1 MKIAAYCRVST
12 EKEAQID
19 SLEKQIEFFN
29 EFTKKNGYELYKLYA
44 DEGISGKQI
53 KHRKQF
59 QQMMIDAKAKK
70 FDKVVVKDVSRFARN
85 TVDLLQ
91 SVREL
96 KSYGVQVDFLNN
108 GEVMEGGSEF
118 ILTILGAM
126 AQQESANMSKR
137 VKFGK
142 DITAKKGRVP
152 NLVFGYDKIPDERYT
167 LKINEEEAKI
177 VKEIFESYV
186 YKGIGTTKI
195 AWNLNDRGIRTK
207 KTKSKWVQ
215 TSIVRM
221 LKNPIY
227 TGRVT
232 NKKSEVTDFITGTR
246 KELPEE
252 EWIVVERPEMRI
264 ISDELFNRAQELLEQ
279 RSNEF
284 KLNNKREKTEYV
296 FSTLIYCKHCGY
308 SFRRI
313 KRKYTA
319 DGPEYI
325 RWVCSGRNSMG
336 VNHCPNTTVIDEE
349 ELLNAIKIYLKSI
362 IKNKK
367 DFMKAVEKEF
377 EKITKLREN
386 NERSE
391 ESLLKEIE
399 KVTVKKQ
406 KYMEMFQNEII
417 NIQELKKYTNPLNE
431 DIARLERELKLIT
444 SEIKEK
450 DVLEKELNKTIKTV
464 DDILNNQTI
473 TNAMLKTIID
483 VIEVDSDSNVEVRLK
498 LLNEIGTN
506 EPVITK
512 FEDIYQSVEEKENTK
527 APDTKPAIPTTVAP
541 TTSTPTTS
549 PSTTAQTKAPET
561 QPQTTAHTHAW
572 IPVTSVVHHD
582 ATYKT
587 VWVQDLAAWDE
598 TVITKAAWD
607 EQVLVQDAWDE
618 QVMVQDAYDE
628 PVYDWVDICN
638 TCGHKFLD
646 MSDDISDHMAAGCW
660 SSWHAE
666 WMQVET
672 THHDAVYQTVHHE
685 ATYQTVHHE
694 AETTIVHHD
703 ATGHNETKW
712 VQDTAAWD
720 ETVCN

>member
-1 MKIAAYCRVST
+1 MKIAAYARVST
-12 EKEAQID
+12 EKESQVE
-19 SLEKQIEFFN
+19 SFEKQIEFFN
-29 EFTKKNGYELYKLYA
+29 EFTKKNNYELYKLYA

-59 QQMMIDAKAKK
+59 QQMMQDAKAKK

-91 SVREL
+91 SIREL
-96 KSYGVQVDFLNN
+96 KSYGIEVDFLNN
-108 GEVMEGGSEF
+108 GEIMEGGSEF

-152 NLVFGYDKIPDERYT
+152 NIVFGYDKIPDERYT

-195 AWNLNDRGIRTK
+195 AWDLNDRGIRTK

-246 KELPEE
+246 KDLPEE
-252 EWIVVERPEMRI
+252 EWITVERPEMRI
-264 ISDELFNRAQELLEQ
+264 ISDELFNRAQDILSQ

-313 KRKYTA
+313 RRKYTN
-319 DGPEYI
+319 DGPEYT

-349 ELLNAIKIYLKSI
+349 ELLNAIKEYLKSI
-362 IKNKK
+362 ISNKK
-367 DFMKAVEKEF
+367 NFMKAVEKEF
-377 EKITKLREN
+377 EKITKLREAG
-386 NERSE
+386 ERSE
-391 ESLLKEIE
+391 ESLLQEIE
-399 KVTVKKQ
+399 RATVKKQ
-406 KYMEMFQNEII
+406 KYMEMFQNEVI

-431 DIARLERELKLIT
+431 DIARLERELKLVT

-450 DVLEKELNKTIKTV
+450 DVLEKELSKTIITV
-464 DDILNNQTI
+464 DDILNNKTI

-498 LLNEIGTN
+498 LLNEIG
-506 EPVITK
+506 
-512 FEDIYQSVEEKENTK
+512 
-527 APDTKPAIPTTVAP
+527 
-541 TTSTPTTS
+541 STPT
-549 PSTTAQTKAPET
+549 
-561 QPQTTAHTHAW
+561 
-572 IPVTSVVHHD
+572 
-582 ATYKT
+582 
-587 VWVQDLAAWDE
+587 
-598 TVITKAAWD
+598 VITNFNDIKD
-607 EQVLVQDAWDE
+607 TVLESNNSTQR
-618 QVMVQDAYDE
+618 
-628 PVYDWVDICN
+628 C
-638 TCGHKFLD
+638 
-646 MSDDISDHMAAGCW
+646 
-660 SSWHAE
+660 
-666 WMQVET
+666 
-672 THHDAVYQTVHHE
+672 
-685 ATYQTVHHE
+685 
-694 AETTIVHHD
+694 
-703 ATGHNETKW
+703 
-712 VQDTAAWD
+712 
-720 ETVCN
+720 

>member
-1 MKIAAYCRVST
+1 VLLYWKNETDMLKCNRTKTTKQKNKESSDVMKIAAYCRVST

-29 EFTKKNGYELYKLYA
+29 EFTKKNDYELYKLYA

-512 FEDIYQSVEEKENTK
+512 FEDIYQNGEDTENKDANNNEEYPTVTK
-527 APDTKPAIPTTVAP
+527 SNV
-541 TTSTPTTS
+541 ST
-549 PSTTAQTKAPET
+549 
-561 QPQTTAHTHAW
+561 
-572 IPVTSVVHHD
+572 
-582 ATYKT
+582 
-587 VWVQDLAAWDE
+587 
-598 TVITKAAWD
+598 
-607 EQVLVQDAWDE
+607 
-618 QVMVQDAYDE
+618 
-628 PVYDWVDICN
+628 
-638 TCGHKFLD
+638 
-646 MSDDISDHMAAGCW
+646 
-660 SSWHAE
+660 
-666 WMQVET
+666 
-672 THHDAVYQTVHHE
+672 
-685 ATYQTVHHE
+685 
-694 AETTIVHHD
+694 
-703 ATGHNETKW
+703 
-712 VQDTAAWD
+712 
-720 ETVCN
+720 

>member
-59 QQMMIDAKAKK
+59 QQMMQDAKAKK

-512 FEDIYQSVEEKENTK
+512 FEDIYQNGEDTENKDANNNEENFTVTK
-527 APDTKPAIPTTVAP
+527 SSN
-541 TTSTPTTS
+541 ST
-549 PSTTAQTKAPET
+549 
-561 QPQTTAHTHAW
+561 
-572 IPVTSVVHHD
+572 
-582 ATYKT
+582 
-587 VWVQDLAAWDE
+587 
-598 TVITKAAWD
+598 
-607 EQVLVQDAWDE
+607 
-618 QVMVQDAYDE
+618 
-628 PVYDWVDICN
+628 
-638 TCGHKFLD
+638 
-646 MSDDISDHMAAGCW
+646 
-660 SSWHAE
+660 
-666 WMQVET
+666 
-672 THHDAVYQTVHHE
+672 
-685 ATYQTVHHE
+685 
-694 AETTIVHHD
+694 
-703 ATGHNETKW
+703 
-712 VQDTAAWD
+712 
-720 ETVCN
+720 

>member
-1 MKIAAYCRVST
+1 MLKCNRTKTTKQKNKESSDVMKIAAYCRVST

-29 EFTKKNGYELYKLYA
+29 EFTKKNDYELYKLYA

-362 IKNKK
+362 VKNKK

-512 FEDIYQSVEEKENTK
+512 FEDIYQNGEDTENKDANNNEEYPTVTKSNVSTQRCIRKTKENK
-527 APDTKPAIPTTVAP
+527 
-541 TTSTPTTS
+541 S
-549 PSTTAQTKAPET
+549 
-561 QPQTTAHTHAW
+561 
-572 IPVTSVVHHD
+572 
-582 ATYKT
+582 
-587 VWVQDLAAWDE
+587 
-598 TVITKAAWD
+598 
-607 EQVLVQDAWDE
+607 
-618 QVMVQDAYDE
+618 
-628 PVYDWVDICN
+628 
-638 TCGHKFLD
+638 
-646 MSDDISDHMAAGCW
+646 
-660 SSWHAE
+660 
-666 WMQVET
+666 
-672 THHDAVYQTVHHE
+672 
-685 ATYQTVHHE
+685 
-694 AETTIVHHD
+694 
-703 ATGHNETKW
+703 
-712 VQDTAAWD
+712 
-720 ETVCN
+720 

>member
-1 MKIAAYCRVST
+1 MLKCNRTKTTKQKNKESSDVMKIAAYCRVST

-29 EFTKKNGYELYKLYA
+29 EFTKKNDYELYKLYA

-349 ELLNAIKIYLKSI
+349 EVLNAIKIYLKSI

-512 FEDIYQSVEEKENTK
+512 FEDIYQNGEDTENKDANNNEEYPTVTKSNVSTQRCIRKTKENK
-527 APDTKPAIPTTVAP
+527 
-541 TTSTPTTS
+541 S
-549 PSTTAQTKAPET
+549 
-561 QPQTTAHTHAW
+561 
-572 IPVTSVVHHD
+572 
-582 ATYKT
+582 
-587 VWVQDLAAWDE
+587 
-598 TVITKAAWD
+598 
-607 EQVLVQDAWDE
+607 
-618 QVMVQDAYDE
+618 
-628 PVYDWVDICN
+628 
-638 TCGHKFLD
+638 
-646 MSDDISDHMAAGCW
+646 
-660 SSWHAE
+660 
-666 WMQVET
+666 
-672 THHDAVYQTVHHE
+672 
-685 ATYQTVHHE
+685 
-694 AETTIVHHD
+694 
-703 ATGHNETKW
+703 
-712 VQDTAAWD
+712 
-720 ETVCN
+720 

>member
-186 YKGIGTTKI
+186 YKGFGTTKI

-215 TSIVRM
+215 TSIVRI

-252 EWIVVERPEMRI
+252 EWIIVEKPEMRI

-284 KLNNKREKTEYV
+284 KLNNKRKKTEYV

-512 FEDIYQSVEEKENTK
+512 FEDIYQNGEDPENK
-527 APDTKPAIPTTVAP
+527 DANNNEDNSTVMKSIN
-541 TTSTPTTS
+541 ST
-549 PSTTAQTKAPET
+549 QRR
-561 QPQTTAHTHAW
+561 
-572 IPVTSVVHHD
+572 
-582 ATYKT
+582 
-587 VWVQDLAAWDE
+587 
-598 TVITKAAWD
+598 
-607 EQVLVQDAWDE
+607 
-618 QVMVQDAYDE
+618 
-628 PVYDWVDICN
+628 N
-638 TCGHKFLD
+638 
-646 MSDDISDHMAAGCW
+646 
-660 SSWHAE
+660 
-666 WMQVET
+666 
-672 THHDAVYQTVHHE
+672 
-685 ATYQTVHHE
+685 
-694 AETTIVHHD
+694 
-703 ATGHNETKW
+703 
-712 VQDTAAWD
+712 
-720 ETVCN
+720 

>member
-59 QQMMIDAKAKK
+59 QQMMQDAKAKK

-142 DITAKKGRVP
+142 DITAQKGRVP

-195 AWNLNDRGIRTK
+195 AWDLNDRGIRTK

-246 KELPEE
+246 KDLPEE

-264 ISDELFNRAQELLEQ
+264 ISDELFNRAQDILAQ

-336 VNHCPNTTVIDEE
+336 VNHCQNTTVIDEE
-349 ELLNAIKIYLKSI
+349 ELLNAIKEYLKSI
-362 IKNKK
+362 ISNKK
-367 DFMKAVEKEF
+367 NFMKAVEKEF
-377 EKITKLREN
+377 EKITKLRES

-399 KVTVKKQ
+399 KVTTKKQ

-417 NIQELKKYTNPLNE
+417 NIQELKQYTAPLNE
-431 DIARLERELKLIT
+431 DISRLERELKLIT

-450 DVLEKELNKTIKTV
+450 DVLEKELSKTIKTV

-498 LLNEIGTN
+498 LLNEIG
-506 EPVITK
+506 
-512 FEDIYQSVEEKENTK
+512 
-527 APDTKPAIPTTVAP
+527 
-541 TTSTPTTS
+541 STPT
-549 PSTTAQTKAPET
+549 
-561 QPQTTAHTHAW
+561 
-572 IPVTSVVHHD
+572 
-582 ATYKT
+582 
-587 VWVQDLAAWDE
+587 
-598 TVITKAAWD
+598 VITNFNEITENNSKEKAGN
-607 EQVLVQDAWDE
+607 ESNL
-618 QVMVQDAYDE
+618 
-628 PVYDWVDICN
+628 N
-638 TCGHKFLD
+638 TSKSGKN
-646 MSDDISDHMAAGCW
+646 SKTEAVTKSNIS
-660 SSWHAE
+660 
-666 WMQVET
+666 T
-672 THHDAVYQTVHHE
+672 
-685 ATYQTVHHE
+685 
-694 AETTIVHHD
+694 
-703 ATGHNETKW
+703 
-712 VQDTAAWD
+712 
-720 ETVCN
+720 

>member
-246 KELPEE
+246 KGLPEE
-252 EWIVVERPEMRI
+252 EWIVVEKPEMRI

-512 FEDIYQSVEEKENTK
+512 FEDIYQNGEDPENKDANNNEKNSTVTKSNNSTQRCIRKTKENK
-527 APDTKPAIPTTVAP
+527 
-541 TTSTPTTS
+541 S
-549 PSTTAQTKAPET
+549 
-561 QPQTTAHTHAW
+561 
-572 IPVTSVVHHD
+572 
-582 ATYKT
+582 
-587 VWVQDLAAWDE
+587 
-598 TVITKAAWD
+598 
-607 EQVLVQDAWDE
+607 
-618 QVMVQDAYDE
+618 
-628 PVYDWVDICN
+628 
-638 TCGHKFLD
+638 
-646 MSDDISDHMAAGCW
+646 
-660 SSWHAE
+660 
-666 WMQVET
+666 
-672 THHDAVYQTVHHE
+672 
-685 ATYQTVHHE
+685 
-694 AETTIVHHD
+694 
-703 ATGHNETKW
+703 
-712 VQDTAAWD
+712 
-720 ETVCN
+720 

>member
-399 KVTVKKQ
+399 KVTIKKQ

-417 NIQELKKYTNPLNE
+417 NIQELKQYTNPLNE

-527 APDTKPAIPTTVAP
+527 NKENSTALKSNNSTQRCIRKTKENK
-541 TTSTPTTS
+541 S
-549 PSTTAQTKAPET
+549 
-561 QPQTTAHTHAW
+561 
-572 IPVTSVVHHD
+572 
-582 ATYKT
+582 
-587 VWVQDLAAWDE
+587 
-598 TVITKAAWD
+598 
-607 EQVLVQDAWDE
+607 
-618 QVMVQDAYDE
+618 
-628 PVYDWVDICN
+628 
-638 TCGHKFLD
+638 
-646 MSDDISDHMAAGCW
+646 
-660 SSWHAE
+660 
-666 WMQVET
+666 
-672 THHDAVYQTVHHE
+672 
-685 ATYQTVHHE
+685 
-694 AETTIVHHD
+694 
-703 ATGHNETKW
+703 
-712 VQDTAAWD
+712 
-720 ETVCN
+720 

>member
-59 QQMMIDAKAKK
+59 QQMMEDAKHKK
-70 FDKVVVKDVSRFARN
+70 FEKVVVKDVSRFARN

-167 LKINEEEAKI
+167 LKINEEETKI

-391 ESLLKEIE
+391 ESLLKKIE

-450 DVLEKELNKTIKTV
+450 DVLEKELSKTINTV

-498 LLNEIGTN
+498 LLNEIGST
-506 EPVITK
+506 PAVITN
-512 FEDIYQSVEEKENTK
+512 FNDINPTVTKSNVSTQRCIRKTKENK
-527 APDTKPAIPTTVAP
+527 
-541 TTSTPTTS
+541 S
-549 PSTTAQTKAPET
+549 
-561 QPQTTAHTHAW
+561 
-572 IPVTSVVHHD
+572 
-582 ATYKT
+582 
-587 VWVQDLAAWDE
+587 
-598 TVITKAAWD
+598 
-607 EQVLVQDAWDE
+607 
-618 QVMVQDAYDE
+618 
-628 PVYDWVDICN
+628 
-638 TCGHKFLD
+638 
-646 MSDDISDHMAAGCW
+646 
-660 SSWHAE
+660 
-666 WMQVET
+666 
-672 THHDAVYQTVHHE
+672 
-685 ATYQTVHHE
+685 
-694 AETTIVHHD
+694 
-703 ATGHNETKW
+703 
-712 VQDTAAWD
+712 
-720 ETVCN
+720 

>member
-252 EWIVVERPEMRI
+252 EWIVVEKPEMRI

-349 ELLNAIKIYLKSI
+349 ELLDAIKIYLKSI
-362 IKNKK
+362 ISNKK

-377 EKITKLREN
+377 EKITKLRET

-506 EPVITK
+506 EPVITR
-512 FEDIYQSVEEKENTK
+512 FEDIYQNAEDTENNNNEENATALKSNN
-527 APDTKPAIPTTVAP
+527 
-541 TTSTPTTS
+541 ST
-549 PSTTAQTKAPET
+549 QR
-561 QPQTTAHTHAW
+561 
-572 IPVTSVVHHD
+572 
-582 ATYKT
+582 
-587 VWVQDLAAWDE
+587 
-598 TVITKAAWD
+598 
-607 EQVLVQDAWDE
+607 
-618 QVMVQDAYDE
+618 
-628 PVYDWVDICN
+628 CN
-638 TCGHKFLD
+638 
-646 MSDDISDHMAAGCW
+646 
-660 SSWHAE
+660 
-666 WMQVET
+666 
-672 THHDAVYQTVHHE
+672 
-685 ATYQTVHHE
+685 
-694 AETTIVHHD
+694 
-703 ATGHNETKW
+703 
-712 VQDTAAWD
+712 
-720 ETVCN
+720 

>member
-1 MKIAAYCRVST
+1 VLLYWKNQTDMLKCNRTKIMKQKNKESSDVMKIAAYCRVST

-167 LKINEEEAKI
+167 LKINEEETKI

-391 ESLLKEIE
+391 ESLLKKIE

-450 DVLEKELNKTIKTV
+450 DVLEKELSKTINTV

-498 LLNEIGTN
+498 LLNEIGST
-506 EPVITK
+506 PAVITN
-512 FEDIYQSVEEKENTK
+512 FNDINPTVTK
-527 APDTKPAIPTTVAP
+527 SNV
-541 TTSTPTTS
+541 ST
-549 PSTTAQTKAPET
+549 
-561 QPQTTAHTHAW
+561 
-572 IPVTSVVHHD
+572 
-582 ATYKT
+582 
-587 VWVQDLAAWDE
+587 
-598 TVITKAAWD
+598 
-607 EQVLVQDAWDE
+607 
-618 QVMVQDAYDE
+618 
-628 PVYDWVDICN
+628 
-638 TCGHKFLD
+638 
-646 MSDDISDHMAAGCW
+646 
-660 SSWHAE
+660 
-666 WMQVET
+666 
-672 THHDAVYQTVHHE
+672 
-685 ATYQTVHHE
+685 
-694 AETTIVHHD
+694 
-703 ATGHNETKW
+703 
-712 VQDTAAWD
+712 
-720 ETVCN
+720 

>member
-59 QQMMIDAKAKK
+59 QQMMLDAKAKK

-96 KSYGVQVDFLNN
+96 KSYNVQVDFLNN

-142 DITAKKGRVP
+142 DITAQKGRVP
-152 NLVFGYDKIPDERYT
+152 NIVFGYDKMPNERYI
-167 LKINEEEAKI
+167 LKVNEEEAKL

-186 YKGIGTTKI
+186 YKGWGTTKI
-195 AWNLNDRGIRTK
+195 AWDLNDRGIRTK
-207 KTKSKWVQ
+207 RDKAKWVQ
-215 TSIVRM
+215 NGIVRM

-246 KELPEE
+246 KDIPED

-264 ISDELFNRAQELLEQ
+264 ISDELFNKAQEILAQ

-308 SFRRI
+308 SFRRMR
-313 KRKYTA
+313 RKYSET
-319 DGPEYI
+319 GKEYI

-336 VNHCPNTTVIDEE
+336 INHCPNTTVIDEE
-349 ELLNAIKIYLKSI
+349 ELLSAIKVYLKSI

-367 DFMKAVEKEF
+367 NFMKAVEKEF

-391 ESLLKEIE
+391 ENLLQEIE
-399 KVTVKKQ
+399 KVTSKKQ
-406 KYMEMFQNEII
+406 KYMEMFQNEVI
-417 NIQELKKYTNPLNE
+417 NIKELKEYTNPLNE

-450 DVLEKELNKTIKTV
+450 DVLEKELTKTIKTV

-483 VIEVDSDSNVEVRLK
+483 VIKVDSDSNVEVRLK
-498 LLNEIGTN
+498 LLNEIGST
-506 EPVITK
+506 PAVITN
-512 FEDIYQSVEEKENTK
+512 FNDIK
-527 APDTKPAIPTTVAP
+527 DTVTESNISTQRCLRKIKKNKSH
-541 TTSTPTTS
+541 TSKGSKNYT
-549 PSTTAQTKAPET
+549 
-561 QPQTTAHTHAW
+561 
-572 IPVTSVVHHD
+572 
-582 ATYKT
+582 
-587 VWVQDLAAWDE
+587 
-598 TVITKAAWD
+598 
-607 EQVLVQDAWDE
+607 
-618 QVMVQDAYDE
+618 
-628 PVYDWVDICN
+628 
-638 TCGHKFLD
+638 
-646 MSDDISDHMAAGCW
+646 
-660 SSWHAE
+660 
-666 WMQVET
+666 
-672 THHDAVYQTVHHE
+672 
-685 ATYQTVHHE
+685 
-694 AETTIVHHD
+694 
-703 ATGHNETKW
+703 
-712 VQDTAAWD
+712 
-720 ETVCN
+720 

>member
-313 KRKYTA
+313 KRKYTQ

-512 FEDIYQSVEEKENTK
+512 FEDIYQNGEDTENKDANNNEENSTALKSNISTQRCNRK
-527 APDTKPAIPTTVAP
+527 ARKDK
-541 TTSTPTTS
+541 S
-549 PSTTAQTKAPET
+549 
-561 QPQTTAHTHAW
+561 
-572 IPVTSVVHHD
+572 
-582 ATYKT
+582 
-587 VWVQDLAAWDE
+587 
-598 TVITKAAWD
+598 
-607 EQVLVQDAWDE
+607 
-618 QVMVQDAYDE
+618 
-628 PVYDWVDICN
+628 
-638 TCGHKFLD
+638 
-646 MSDDISDHMAAGCW
+646 DISKR
-660 SSWHAE
+660 SKRN
-666 WMQVET
+666 
-672 THHDAVYQTVHHE
+672 
-685 ATYQTVHHE
+685 
-694 AETTIVHHD
+694 IR
-703 ATGHNETKW
+703 
-712 VQDTAAWD
+712 
-720 ETVCN
+720 

>member
-12 EKEAQID
+12 EKEAQMD
-19 SLEKQIEFFN
+19 SLEKQIELFN

-142 DITAKKGRVP
+142 DITAQKGRVP

-252 EWIVVERPEMRI
+252 EWITVERPEMRI

-313 KRKYTA
+313 KRKYTQ

-512 FEDIYQSVEEKENTK
+512 FEDIYQNGEDTENKDTNNNEKNSIVLK
-527 APDTKPAIPTTVAP
+527 SNI
-541 TTSTPTTS
+541 ST
-549 PSTTAQTKAPET
+549 QRR
-561 QPQTTAHTHAW
+561 
-572 IPVTSVVHHD
+572 I
-582 ATYKT
+582 
-587 VWVQDLAAWDE
+587 
-598 TVITKAAWD
+598 
-607 EQVLVQDAWDE
+607 
-618 QVMVQDAYDE
+618 
-628 PVYDWVDICN
+628 
-638 TCGHKFLD
+638 
-646 MSDDISDHMAAGCW
+646 
-660 SSWHAE
+660 
-666 WMQVET
+666 
-672 THHDAVYQTVHHE
+672 
-685 ATYQTVHHE
+685 
-694 AETTIVHHD
+694 
-703 ATGHNETKW
+703 
-712 VQDTAAWD
+712 
-720 ETVCN
+720 

>member
-1 MKIAAYCRVST
+1 MLKCNRTKTTKQKNKESSDVMKIAAYCRVST

-29 EFTKKNGYELYKLYA
+29 EFTKKNDYELYKLYA

-391 ESLLKEIE
+391 ESLLKKIE

-512 FEDIYQSVEEKENTK
+512 FEDIYQNGEDTENKDANNNEEYPTVTK
-527 APDTKPAIPTTVAP
+527 SNV
-541 TTSTPTTS
+541 ST
-549 PSTTAQTKAPET
+549 
-561 QPQTTAHTHAW
+561 
-572 IPVTSVVHHD
+572 
-582 ATYKT
+582 
-587 VWVQDLAAWDE
+587 
-598 TVITKAAWD
+598 
-607 EQVLVQDAWDE
+607 
-618 QVMVQDAYDE
+618 
-628 PVYDWVDICN
+628 
-638 TCGHKFLD
+638 
-646 MSDDISDHMAAGCW
+646 
-660 SSWHAE
+660 
-666 WMQVET
+666 
-672 THHDAVYQTVHHE
+672 
-685 ATYQTVHHE
+685 
-694 AETTIVHHD
+694 
-703 ATGHNETKW
+703 
-712 VQDTAAWD
+712 
-720 ETVCN
+720 

>member
-44 DEGISGKQI
+44 DEVISGKQI

-349 ELLNAIKIYLKSI
+349 ELLNAIKIYLKNI

-391 ESLLKEIE
+391 ESLFKEIE

-527 APDTKPAIPTTVAP
+527 NKENSTALKSINSTQRCLRTTNKNKSKFSKRSKRDT
-541 TTSTPTTS
+541 
-549 PSTTAQTKAPET
+549 
-561 QPQTTAHTHAW
+561 
-572 IPVTSVVHHD
+572 
-582 ATYKT
+582 
-587 VWVQDLAAWDE
+587 
-598 TVITKAAWD
+598 
-607 EQVLVQDAWDE
+607 
-618 QVMVQDAYDE
+618 
-628 PVYDWVDICN
+628 
-638 TCGHKFLD
+638 
-646 MSDDISDHMAAGCW
+646 
-660 SSWHAE
+660 
-666 WMQVET
+666 
-672 THHDAVYQTVHHE
+672 
-685 ATYQTVHHE
+685 
-694 AETTIVHHD
+694 
-703 ATGHNETKW
+703 
-712 VQDTAAWD
+712 
-720 ETVCN
+720 

>member
-512 FEDIYQSVEEKENTK
+512 FEDIYQNGEDAENKDANNNEKNSTVTK
-527 APDTKPAIPTTVAP
+527 SNI
-541 TTSTPTTS
+541 ST
-549 PSTTAQTKAPET
+549 QR
-561 QPQTTAHTHAW
+561 
-572 IPVTSVVHHD
+572 
-582 ATYKT
+582 
-587 VWVQDLAAWDE
+587 
-598 TVITKAAWD
+598 
-607 EQVLVQDAWDE
+607 
-618 QVMVQDAYDE
+618 
-628 PVYDWVDICN
+628 C
-638 TCGHKFLD
+638 
-646 MSDDISDHMAAGCW
+646 
-660 SSWHAE
+660 
-666 WMQVET
+666 
-672 THHDAVYQTVHHE
+672 
-685 ATYQTVHHE
+685 
-694 AETTIVHHD
+694 
-703 ATGHNETKW
+703 
-712 VQDTAAWD
+712 
-720 ETVCN
+720 

>member
-59 QQMMIDAKAKK
+59 QQMMEDAKHKK
-70 FDKVVVKDVSRFARN
+70 FEKVVVKDVSRFARN

-142 DITAKKGRVP
+142 DITAQKGRVP
-152 NLVFGYDKIPDERYT
+152 NLVFGYDKIPNERYT

-195 AWNLNDRGIRTK
+195 AWDLNDRGIRTK

-246 KELPEE
+246 KDLPEE

-264 ISDELFNRAQELLEQ
+264 ISDELFNKAQEILAQ

-296 FSTLIYCKHCGY
+296 FSTLIYCKYCGY

-313 KRKYTA
+313 KRKYKE

-349 ELLNAIKIYLKSI
+349 ELLNAIKEYLKSI
-362 IKNKK
+362 ISNKK
-367 DFMKAVEKEF
+367 NFMKAVEKEF
-377 EKITKLREN
+377 EKITKLRES

-399 KVTVKKQ
+399 KVTTKKQ
-406 KYMEMFQNEII
+406 KYMEMFQNEVI
-417 NIQELKKYTNPLNE
+417 NIQELKQYTNPLNE

-450 DVLEKELNKTIKTV
+450 DVLEKELTKTIKTV

-512 FEDIYQSVEEKENTK
+512 FEDIYQNGEDTENKDANNNEENPTVTK
-527 APDTKPAIPTTVAP
+527 SNN
-541 TTSTPTTS
+541 ST
-549 PSTTAQTKAPET
+549 QRLE
-561 QPQTTAHTHAW
+561 
-572 IPVTSVVHHD
+572 
-582 ATYKT
+582 
-587 VWVQDLAAWDE
+587 
-598 TVITKAAWD
+598 
-607 EQVLVQDAWDE
+607 
-618 QVMVQDAYDE
+618 
-628 PVYDWVDICN
+628 
-638 TCGHKFLD
+638 
-646 MSDDISDHMAAGCW
+646 
-660 SSWHAE
+660 
-666 WMQVET
+666 
-672 THHDAVYQTVHHE
+672 
-685 ATYQTVHHE
+685 
-694 AETTIVHHD
+694 
-703 ATGHNETKW
+703 
-712 VQDTAAWD
+712 
-720 ETVCN
+720 

>member
-1 MKIAAYCRVST
+1 MMKQKKESSDGMKIAAYCRVST

-29 EFTKKNGYELYKLYA
+29 EFTQKNGYELYKLYA

-142 DITAKKGRVP
+142 DITAQKGRVP

-177 VKEIFESYV
+177 VKEIFESYA

-195 AWNLNDRGIRTK
+195 AWDLNDRGIRTK

-232 NKKSEVTDFITGTR
+232 NKKSEVTDFITGIR

-264 ISDELFNRAQELLEQ
+264 ISDELFDRAQELLEQ

-349 ELLNAIKIYLKSI
+349 ELLNVIKIYLKSI

-512 FEDIYQSVEEKENTK
+512 FEDIYQNGEDAENKDGNNNKENSTVTK
-527 APDTKPAIPTTVAP
+527 SSN
-541 TTSTPTTS
+541 ST
-549 PSTTAQTKAPET
+549 QRR
-561 QPQTTAHTHAW
+561 
-572 IPVTSVVHHD
+572 
-582 ATYKT
+582 
-587 VWVQDLAAWDE
+587 
-598 TVITKAAWD
+598 
-607 EQVLVQDAWDE
+607 
-618 QVMVQDAYDE
+618 
-628 PVYDWVDICN
+628 N
-638 TCGHKFLD
+638 
-646 MSDDISDHMAAGCW
+646 
-660 SSWHAE
+660 
-666 WMQVET
+666 
-672 THHDAVYQTVHHE
+672 
-685 ATYQTVHHE
+685 
-694 AETTIVHHD
+694 
-703 ATGHNETKW
+703 
-712 VQDTAAWD
+712 
-720 ETVCN
+720 

>member
-246 KELPEE
+246 KDLPEE
-252 EWIVVERPEMRI
+252 EWIVVEKPEMRI

-319 DGPEYI
+319 NGPEYI

-349 ELLNAIKIYLKSI
+349 ELLNAIKIYLQSI

-512 FEDIYQSVEEKENTK
+512 FEDIYQSVEEKENK
-527 APDTKPAIPTTVAP
+527 KNKEN
-541 TTSTPTTS
+541 STALKS
-549 PSTTAQTKAPET
+549 NNST
-561 QPQTTAHTHAW
+561 
-572 IPVTSVVHHD
+572 
-582 ATYKT
+582 
-587 VWVQDLAAWDE
+587 
-598 TVITKAAWD
+598 
-607 EQVLVQDAWDE
+607 
-618 QVMVQDAYDE
+618 
-628 PVYDWVDICN
+628 
-638 TCGHKFLD
+638 
-646 MSDDISDHMAAGCW
+646 
-660 SSWHAE
+660 
-666 WMQVET
+666 
-672 THHDAVYQTVHHE
+672 
-685 ATYQTVHHE
+685 
-694 AETTIVHHD
+694 
-703 ATGHNETKW
+703 
-712 VQDTAAWD
+712 
-720 ETVCN
+720 

>member
-59 QQMMIDAKAKK
+59 QQMMEDAKHKK
-70 FDKVVVKDVSRFARN
+70 FEKVVVKDVSRFARN

-142 DITAKKGRVP
+142 NITAQKGRVP
-152 NLVFGYDKIPDERYT
+152 NLVFGYDKIPNERYT

-195 AWNLNDRGIRTK
+195 AWDLNDRGIRTK

-246 KELPEE
+246 KDLPEE
-252 EWIVVERPEMRI
+252 EWIVVERSEMRI
-264 ISDELFNRAQELLEQ
+264 ISDELFNRAQEILAQ

-313 KRKYTA
+313 KRKYKE

-367 DFMKAVEKEF
+367 DFMKTVEKEF

-512 FEDIYQSVEEKENTK
+512 FEDIYQNGEDTENKKDNNNEENSTALKSNNSTQRCLRTTNK
-527 APDTKPAIPTTVAP
+527 NKSKFSKRSKRDT
-541 TTSTPTTS
+541 
-549 PSTTAQTKAPET
+549 
-561 QPQTTAHTHAW
+561 
-572 IPVTSVVHHD
+572 
-582 ATYKT
+582 
-587 VWVQDLAAWDE
+587 
-598 TVITKAAWD
+598 
-607 EQVLVQDAWDE
+607 
-618 QVMVQDAYDE
+618 
-628 PVYDWVDICN
+628 
-638 TCGHKFLD
+638 
-646 MSDDISDHMAAGCW
+646 
-660 SSWHAE
+660 
-666 WMQVET
+666 
-672 THHDAVYQTVHHE
+672 
-685 ATYQTVHHE
+685 
-694 AETTIVHHD
+694 
-703 ATGHNETKW
+703 
-712 VQDTAAWD
+712 
-720 ETVCN
+720 

>member
-29 EFTKKNGYELYKLYA
+29 EFTQKNGYELYKLYA

-53 KHRKQF
+53 KNRKQF
-59 QQMMIDAKAKK
+59 QQMMKDAKAKK
-70 FDKVVVKDVSRFARN
+70 FERVVVKDVSRFARN

-91 SVREL
+91 SIREL
-96 KSYGVQVDFLNN
+96 KSYGIQVDFLNN

-152 NLVFGYDKIPDERYT
+152 NLVFGYDKIPGEKYT

-186 YKGIGTTKI
+186 YKGMGTTKI
-195 AWNLNDRGIRTK
+195 AWELNDRGIRTK

-232 NKKSEVTDFITGTR
+232 NKKSEITDFITGAR
-246 KELPEE
+246 KDLPEE
-252 EWIVVERPEMRI
+252 DWIVVEKPEMRI
-264 ISDELFNRAQELLEQ
+264 ISDELFNRAQDILAQ

-313 KRKYTA
+313 RRKYTE
-319 DGPEYI
+319 DGKEYI

-349 ELLNAIKIYLKSI
+349 ELLNAIKEYLKSI
-362 IKNKK
+362 ISNKK
-367 DFMKAVEKEF
+367 NFMKAVEKEF
-377 EKITKLREN
+377 EKITALREN

-406 KYMEMFQNEII
+406 KYMEMFQNEVI
-417 NIQELKKYTNPLNE
+417 NMQELKQYTNPLNE
-431 DIARLERELKLIT
+431 DISRLERELKLIT

-450 DVLEKELNKTIKTV
+450 DVLEKELAKTISTV
-464 DDILNNQTI
+464 DDVLNNETI

-498 LLNEIGTN
+498 LLNEIGSGPT
-506 EPVITK
+506 VITN
-512 FEDIYQSVEEKENTK
+512 FEDIRKATSSDVQVASQLHESRKLNLVTTEK
-527 APDTKPAIPTTVAP
+527 
-541 TTSTPTTS
+541 
-549 PSTTAQTKAPET
+549 
-561 QPQTTAHTHAW
+561 
-572 IPVTSVVHHD
+572 
-582 ATYKT
+582 
-587 VWVQDLAAWDE
+587 
-598 TVITKAAWD
+598 
-607 EQVLVQDAWDE
+607 
-618 QVMVQDAYDE
+618 
-628 PVYDWVDICN
+628 
-638 TCGHKFLD
+638 
-646 MSDDISDHMAAGCW
+646 SDDF
-660 SSWHAE
+660 SS
-666 WMQVET
+666 VINS
-672 THHDAVYQTVHHE
+672 TV
-685 ATYQTVHHE
+685 
-694 AETTIVHHD
+694 
-703 ATGHNETKW
+703 TKSNIGA
-712 VQDTAAWD
+712 QR
-720 ETVCN
+720 C

>member
-252 EWIVVERPEMRI
+252 EWITVERPEMRI

-313 KRKYTA
+313 KRKYTQ

-349 ELLNAIKIYLKSI
+349 ELLNAIKIYLKNI

-512 FEDIYQSVEEKENTK
+512 FEDIYQNGEDTENKKDNNNEEN
-527 APDTKPAIPTTVAP
+527 
-541 TTSTPTTS
+541 STALKS
-549 PSTTAQTKAPET
+549 INSTQRRNR
-561 QPQTTAHTHAW
+561 
-572 IPVTSVVHHD
+572 
-582 ATYKT
+582 KT
-587 VWVQDLAAWDE
+587 IKD
-598 TVITKAAWD
+598 KS
-607 EQVLVQDAWDE
+607 
-618 QVMVQDAYDE
+618 Y
-628 PVYDWVDICN
+628 
-638 TCGHKFLD
+638 
-646 MSDDISDHMAAGCW
+646 ISKR
-660 SSWHAE
+660 S
-666 WMQVET
+666 
-672 THHDAVYQTVHHE
+672 
-685 ATYQTVHHE
+685 
-694 AETTIVHHD
+694 
-703 ATGHNETKW
+703 
-712 VQDTAAWD
+712 
-720 ETVCN
+720 

>member
-59 QQMMIDAKAKK
+59 QQMMQDAKLKK
-70 FDKVVVKDVSRFARN
+70 FEKVVVKDVSRFARN

-252 EWIVVERPEMRI
+252 EWIVVEKPEMRI

-406 KYMEMFQNEII
+406 KYMEMFQNEVI

-431 DIARLERELKLIT
+431 DIARLERELKLNT

-506 EPVITK
+506 EPVITR
-512 FEDIYQSVEEKENTK
+512 FEDIYNNAEDKQYGEEKKSKGNSIVTKSNNSTQRCIRKTKENK
-527 APDTKPAIPTTVAP
+527 
-541 TTSTPTTS
+541 S
-549 PSTTAQTKAPET
+549 
-561 QPQTTAHTHAW
+561 
-572 IPVTSVVHHD
+572 
-582 ATYKT
+582 
-587 VWVQDLAAWDE
+587 
-598 TVITKAAWD
+598 
-607 EQVLVQDAWDE
+607 
-618 QVMVQDAYDE
+618 
-628 PVYDWVDICN
+628 
-638 TCGHKFLD
+638 
-646 MSDDISDHMAAGCW
+646 
-660 SSWHAE
+660 
-666 WMQVET
+666 
-672 THHDAVYQTVHHE
+672 
-685 ATYQTVHHE
+685 
-694 AETTIVHHD
+694 
-703 ATGHNETKW
+703 
-712 VQDTAAWD
+712 
-720 ETVCN
+720 

>member
-59 QQMMIDAKAKK
+59 QQMMEDAKHKK
-70 FDKVVVKDVSRFARN
+70 FEKVVVKDVSRFARN

-142 DITAKKGRVP
+142 DITAQKGRVP
-152 NLVFGYDKIPDERYT
+152 NLVFGYDKIPNERYT

-195 AWNLNDRGIRTK
+195 AWDLNDRGIRTK

-246 KELPEE
+246 KDLPEE
-252 EWIVVERPEMRI
+252 EWIVVERSEMRI
-264 ISDELFNRAQELLEQ
+264 ISDELFNRAQEILAQ

-313 KRKYTA
+313 KRKYKE

-464 DDILNNQTI
+464 DDILNNETI

-483 VIEVDSDSNVEVRLK
+483 VIEVDSDSNIEVRLK

-512 FEDIYQSVEEKENTK
+512 FEDIYQNGEDAENKDANNNEKNSTVTK
-527 APDTKPAIPTTVAP
+527 SNISAQRCLRTTNKNKSKFSKRSKRDT
-541 TTSTPTTS
+541 
-549 PSTTAQTKAPET
+549 
-561 QPQTTAHTHAW
+561 
-572 IPVTSVVHHD
+572 
-582 ATYKT
+582 
-587 VWVQDLAAWDE
+587 
-598 TVITKAAWD
+598 
-607 EQVLVQDAWDE
+607 
-618 QVMVQDAYDE
+618 
-628 PVYDWVDICN
+628 
-638 TCGHKFLD
+638 
-646 MSDDISDHMAAGCW
+646 
-660 SSWHAE
+660 
-666 WMQVET
+666 
-672 THHDAVYQTVHHE
+672 
-685 ATYQTVHHE
+685 
-694 AETTIVHHD
+694 
-703 ATGHNETKW
+703 
-712 VQDTAAWD
+712 
-720 ETVCN
+720 

>member
-1 MKIAAYCRVST
+1 MESSDVMKIAAYCRVST

-186 YKGIGTTKI
+186 YKWIGTTKI

-252 EWIVVERPEMRI
+252 EWIVVEKPEMRI

-406 KYMEMFQNEII
+406 KYMEIFQNEII

-450 DVLEKELNKTIKTV
+450 NVLEKELNKTIKTV

-527 APDTKPAIPTTVAP
+527 NKENSTALKSNISTQRCLRTTNKNKSKFSKRSKRDT
-541 TTSTPTTS
+541 
-549 PSTTAQTKAPET
+549 
-561 QPQTTAHTHAW
+561 
-572 IPVTSVVHHD
+572 
-582 ATYKT
+582 
-587 VWVQDLAAWDE
+587 
-598 TVITKAAWD
+598 
-607 EQVLVQDAWDE
+607 
-618 QVMVQDAYDE
+618 
-628 PVYDWVDICN
+628 
-638 TCGHKFLD
+638 
-646 MSDDISDHMAAGCW
+646 
-660 SSWHAE
+660 
-666 WMQVET
+666 
-672 THHDAVYQTVHHE
+672 
-685 ATYQTVHHE
+685 
-694 AETTIVHHD
+694 
-703 ATGHNETKW
+703 
-712 VQDTAAWD
+712 
-720 ETVCN
+720 

>member
-53 KHRKQF
+53 KNRKQF
-59 QQMMIDAKAKK
+59 QQMMKDAKAKK
-70 FDKVVVKDVSRFARN
+70 FERVVVKDVSRFARN

-91 SVREL
+91 SIREL
-96 KSYGVQVDFLNN
+96 KSYGIQVDFLNN

-142 DITAKKGRVP
+142 DITAQKGRVP
-152 NLVFGYDKIPDERYT
+152 NLVFGYDKMPNERYT

-246 KELPEE
+246 KDLPEE

-264 ISDELFNRAQELLEQ
+264 ISDELFNRAQEILAQ

-313 KRKYTA
+313 KRKYSEE
-319 DGPEYI
+319 GKEYI

-336 VNHCPNTTVIDEE
+336 VNHCPNTTAIDEE
-349 ELLNAIKIYLKSI
+349 ELLNAIKEYLKSI
-362 IKNKK
+362 ISNKK
-367 DFMKAVEKEF
+367 NFMKAVEKEF
-377 EKITKLREN
+377 EKITKLRES

-399 KVTVKKQ
+399 KVTTKKQ
-406 KYMEMFQNEII
+406 KYMEMFQNEVI
-417 NIQELKKYTNPLNE
+417 NIQELKQYTNPLNE

-450 DVLEKELNKTIKTV
+450 DVLEKELTKTIKTV

-498 LLNEIGTN
+498 LLNEIGST
-506 EPVITK
+506 PAVITN
-512 FEDIYQSVEEKENTK
+512 FNDINPTVTK
-527 APDTKPAIPTTVAP
+527 
-541 TTSTPTTS
+541 SNNG
-549 PSTTAQTKAPET
+549 T
-561 QPQTTAHTHAW
+561 QRCNR
-572 IPVTSVVHHD
+572 
-582 ATYKT
+582 KT
-587 VWVQDLAAWDE
+587 IKD
-598 TVITKAAWD
+598 KS
-607 EQVLVQDAWDE
+607 
-618 QVMVQDAYDE
+618 Y
-628 PVYDWVDICN
+628 
-638 TCGHKFLD
+638 
-646 MSDDISDHMAAGCW
+646 ISKR
-660 SSWHAE
+660 S
-666 WMQVET
+666 
-672 THHDAVYQTVHHE
+672 
-685 ATYQTVHHE
+685 
-694 AETTIVHHD
+694 
-703 ATGHNETKW
+703 
-712 VQDTAAWD
+712 
-720 ETVCN
+720 

>member
-29 EFTKKNGYELYKLYA
+29 EFTQKNGYELYKLYA

-53 KHRKQF
+53 KNRKQF
-59 QQMMIDAKAKK
+59 QQMMKDAKAKK
-70 FDKVVVKDVSRFARN
+70 FKRVVVKDVSRFARN

-91 SVREL
+91 SIREL
-96 KSYGVQVDFLNN
+96 KSYGIQVDFLNN

-152 NLVFGYDKIPDERYT
+152 NLVFGYDKIPDEKYI

-186 YKGIGTTKI
+186 YKGMGTTKI
-195 AWNLNDRGIRTK
+195 AWELNDKGIRTK

-227 TGRVT
+227 TGRIT
-232 NKKSEVTDFITGTR
+232 NKKSEITDFITGTR
-246 KELPEE
+246 KDLPED
-252 EWIVVERPEMRI
+252 EWIIVEKPEMRI
-264 ISDELFNRAQELLEQ
+264 ISDELFNRAQDILAQ

-284 KLNNKREKTEYV
+284 KLNSKREKTEYV

-313 KRKYTA
+313 KRKYTT

-349 ELLNAIKIYLKSI
+349 ELLNAIKEYLKSI
-362 IKNKK
+362 ISNKK
-367 DFMKAVEKEF
+367 NFMKAVEKEF
-377 EKITKLREN
+377 EKITALREN

-406 KYMEMFQNEII
+406 KYMEMFQNEVI
-417 NIQELKKYTNPLNE
+417 NMQELKQYTNPLNE

-450 DVLEKELNKTIKTV
+450 DVLEKELTKTIRTV
-464 DDILNNQTI
+464 DDILNNKTI

-483 VIEVDSDSNVEVRLK
+483 VIEVDSEGNVEVRLK
-498 LLNEIGTN
+498 LLNEIG
-506 EPVITK
+506 
-512 FEDIYQSVEEKENTK
+512 S
-527 APDTKPAIPTTVAP
+527 
-541 TTSTPTTS
+541 
-549 PSTTAQTKAPET
+549 
-561 QPQTTAHTHAW
+561 QP
-572 IPVTSVVHHD
+572 
-582 ATYKT
+582 
-587 VWVQDLAAWDE
+587 
-598 TVITKAAWD
+598 TVIT
-607 EQVLVQDAWDE
+607 
-618 QVMVQDAYDE
+618 
-628 PVYDWVDICN
+628 N
-638 TCGHKFLD
+638 F
-646 MSDDISDHMAAGCW
+646 DDINS
-660 SSWHAE
+660 
-666 WMQVET
+666 
-672 THHDAVYQTVHHE
+672 TV
-685 ATYQTVHHE
+685 
-694 AETTIVHHD
+694 
-703 ATGHNETKW
+703 TKSNNCT
-712 VQDTAAWD
+712 QRCIRKIAR
-720 ETVCN
+720 N

>member
-1 MKIAAYCRVST
+1 MKIAAYARVST
-12 EKEAQID
+12 EKESQVE
-19 SLEKQIEFFN
+19 SFEKQIEFFK

-59 QQMMIDAKAKK
+59 QQMMQDAKAKK

-91 SVREL
+91 SIREL
-96 KSYGVQVDFLNN
+96 KSYGIEVDFLNN
-108 GEVMEGGSEF
+108 GEIMEGGSEF

-152 NLVFGYDKIPDERYT
+152 NIVFGYDKIPDERYT

-195 AWNLNDRGIRTK
+195 AWDLNDRGIRTK

-246 KELPEE
+246 KDLPQE
-252 EWIVVERPEMRI
+252 EWITVERPEMRI
-264 ISDELFNRAQELLEQ
+264 ISDELFNRAQGILAQ

-313 KRKYTA
+313 RRKYTE
-319 DGPEYI
+319 DGKEYI
-325 RWVCSGRNSMG
+325 IWVCSGRNSMG

-349 ELLNAIKIYLKSI
+349 ELLNAIKEYLKSI
-362 IKNKK
+362 ISNKK
-367 DFMKAVEKEF
+367 NFMKAVEKEF
-377 EKITKLREN
+377 EKITKLRES

-399 KVTVKKQ
+399 KVTSKKQ

-450 DVLEKELNKTIKTV
+450 DVLEKELSKTISTV
-464 DDILNNQTI
+464 DDILNNKTI

-498 LLNEIGTN
+498 LLNEIGST
-506 EPVITK
+506 PAVITN
-512 FEDIYQSVEEKENTK
+512 FNDIQEDNDKLEVKNRQKANTSK
-527 APDTKPAIPTTVAP
+527 TTKNNK
-541 TTSTPTTS
+541 TSTALES
-549 PSTTAQTKAPET
+549 NNSTQRC
-561 QPQTTAHTHAW
+561 
-572 IPVTSVVHHD
+572 I
-582 ATYKT
+582 
-587 VWVQDLAAWDE
+587 
-598 TVITKAAWD
+598 
-607 EQVLVQDAWDE
+607 
-618 QVMVQDAYDE
+618 
-628 PVYDWVDICN
+628 
-638 TCGHKFLD
+638 
-646 MSDDISDHMAAGCW
+646 
-660 SSWHAE
+660 
-666 WMQVET
+666 
-672 THHDAVYQTVHHE
+672 
-685 ATYQTVHHE
+685 
-694 AETTIVHHD
+694 
-703 ATGHNETKW
+703 
-712 VQDTAAWD
+712 
-720 ETVCN
+720 

>member
-29 EFTKKNGYELYKLYA
+29 EFTKKNGYELCKLYA

-512 FEDIYQSVEEKENTK
+512 FEDIYQNGEDAENKDANNNEKNSTVTKSNISAQRCIRKTKENK
-527 APDTKPAIPTTVAP
+527 
-541 TTSTPTTS
+541 S
-549 PSTTAQTKAPET
+549 
-561 QPQTTAHTHAW
+561 
-572 IPVTSVVHHD
+572 
-582 ATYKT
+582 
-587 VWVQDLAAWDE
+587 
-598 TVITKAAWD
+598 
-607 EQVLVQDAWDE
+607 
-618 QVMVQDAYDE
+618 
-628 PVYDWVDICN
+628 
-638 TCGHKFLD
+638 
-646 MSDDISDHMAAGCW
+646 
-660 SSWHAE
+660 
-666 WMQVET
+666 
-672 THHDAVYQTVHHE
+672 
-685 ATYQTVHHE
+685 
-694 AETTIVHHD
+694 
-703 ATGHNETKW
+703 
-712 VQDTAAWD
+712 
-720 ETVCN
+720 